1 MTSII
6 GQSASATPSKVEVNA
21 SIIFMF
27 QMNIASNNVI
37 KKAMGHALWPAIL
50 SFPNEIIS
58 QTIGIQAKTNKMY
71 TVIPLFW

>member
-21 SIIFMF
+21 SAIFMF

-37 KKAMGHALWPAIL
+37 KKAIGHALQPAIL

-71 TVIPLFW
+71 TITPPFW